1 MINPAM
7 KKKIIVKAIREAV
20 ESGNGGWING
30 VLPAVKS
37 ALGDM
42 TANGDVIRNCLQSL
56 LTCGVICRAKFDPL
70 ADDEYYV
77 LPGTPGAR

>member
-7 KKKIIVKAIREAV
+7 KKKIITAAIREAV
-20 ESGNGGWING
+20 ESGNGGWIKG
-30 VLPAVKS
+30 ILPAVKK
-37 ALGDM
+37 ALGEMSADGM
-42 TANGDVIRNCLQSL
+42 VIRGQLQSL
-56 LTCGVICRAKFDPL
+56 LTVGLICRAKFDPA

>member
-1 MINPAM
+1 MINPAQ
-7 KKKIIVKAIREAV
+7 KKKIIVAAIRSAV

-30 VLPAVKS
+30 ILPAVKL

-42 TANGDVIRNCLQSL
+42 SVNGDVIRNCLQSL
-56 LTCGVICRAKFDPL
+56 LTVGIICRAKFDPE